1 MFFRLSVRIGKF
13 FRILKKKISLLDSIK
28 GAKMG
33 GIWLREMSKL
43 SFKKSFCRLVLLFTY
58 IENSENRNKSN

>member
-1 MFFRLSVRIGKF
+1 
-13 FRILKKKISLLDSIK
+13 
-28 GAKMG
+28 MG

-43 SFKKSFCRLVLLFTY
+43 SFKKSFCRLILLFTY